1 MNRPKAPKYTKEEIR
16 DYEEKLKNT
25 DFEKGDMMAM
35 IIAAM
40 ITIMPAML
48 AVIAFMI
55 GIVWLIFLR

>member
-1 MNRPKAPKYTKEEIR
+1 
-16 DYEEKLKNT
+16 
-25 DFEKGDMMAM
+25 MAM

-40 ITIMPAML
+40 LTIMPAML